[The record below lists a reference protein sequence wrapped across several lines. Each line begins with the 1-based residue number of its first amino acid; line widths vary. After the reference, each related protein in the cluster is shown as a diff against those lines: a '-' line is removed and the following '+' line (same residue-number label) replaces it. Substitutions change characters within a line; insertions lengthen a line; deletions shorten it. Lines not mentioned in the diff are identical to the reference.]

1 MARMKASSNLRT
13 SIAGLEFPVSKLEI
27 TRAEM
32 ERAFYTKDASYNGV
46 FFVAVKTTG
55 IFCLPS
61 CSASPKRENVEF
73 FFSLR
78 EAILAGYR
86 PCKRCH
92 PTEINGTPPRWANE
106 LMQRIE
112 HAPDEKIT
120 ASEMQR
126 MGVTPERA
134 RRWFID
140 HYGMTFAEWQR
151 GKRLAEA
158 FTQIRNGE
166 PLDDVVFANG
176 FESHS
181 GFRDAF
187 SKTFGAPPM
196 QARQTTKAGDAYIA
210 AQFLES
216 PLGPL
221 LAAAT
226 RDGVCFLEFSDRR
239 MLEFNYKQIRK
250 RFGMPVLPAT
260 NDVLETLRAELKC
273 YFQGKQKGFSTRPG
287 VSGTPFQ
294 ERVWKELQEIPHGE
308 TISYQELANR
318 IGQPSAVRAVARANG
333 SNRISIL
340 IPCHRVIGKDGE
352 LTGYGG
358 GLWRKRLLLALEK
371 TGHLPGEA

>member
-1 MARMKASSNLRT
+1 MKDSISSLQSPT
-13 SIAGLEFPVSKLEI
+13 SPLQLS
-27 TRAEM
+27 RSEM
-32 ERAFYTKDASYNGV
+32 ERAFYDKDASYDGV

-61 CSASPKRENVEF
+61 CPASPKRENVEF
-73 FFSLR
+73 FLSAR
-78 EAILAGYR
+78 EAIFAGYR

-92 PTEINGTPPRWANE
+92 PLDVNGAPPRWAKA
-106 LMQRIE
+106 LMERVE
-112 HAPDEKIT
+112 KNPDEKIT
-120 ASEMQR
+120 AREMAN

-134 RRWFID
+134 RRWFLD

-158 FTQIRNGE
+158 FTQIRNGS

-176 FESHS
+176 YESHS

-187 SKTFGAPPM
+187 SKTFGAPPGAVGV
-196 QARQTTKAGDAYIA
+196 ARRSDAYIA
-210 AQFLES
+210 AQFIES

-226 RDGVCFLEFSDRR
+226 RDAICFLEFSDRR

-250 RFGMPVLPAT
+250 RFGLPILPTT
-260 NDVLETLRAELKC
+260 NDTLETLRAELNC
-273 YFQGKQKGFSTRPG
+273 YFQGKQKNFSTRLAMN
-287 VSGTPFQ
+287 GTAFQ
-294 ERVWKELQEIPHGE
+294 ERVWNELQDIPHGE
-308 TISYQELANR
+308 TISYEQLAHK
-318 IGQPSAVRAVARANG
+318 IGQPTAVRAVARANG
-333 SNRISIL
+333 SNRISII

-358 GLWRKRLLLALEK
+358 GLWRKRLLLELEK
-371 TGHLPGEA
+371 TGHLPGDS

>member
-1 MARMKASSNLRT
+1 MKATASNLQ
-13 SIAGLEFPVSKLEI
+13 I

-32 ERAFYTKDASYNGV
+32 ERAFYAKDSSYDGV

-61 CSASPKRENVEF
+61 CSAKPKRENIEF
-73 FFSLR
+73 FTRAR
-78 EAILAGYR
+78 EAIFAGYR

-92 PTEINGTPPRWANE
+92 PLDVNGAPPRWAKT
-106 LMQRIE
+106 LMERVE
-112 HAPDEKIT
+112 KNPAEKIT
-120 ASEMQR
+120 AREMAN

-134 RRWFID
+134 RRWFLD

-158 FTQIRNGE
+158 FTQIRNGA

-176 FESHS
+176 APFKNGDESHS

-187 SKTFGAPPM
+187 AKTFGASPG
-196 QARQTTKAGDAYIA
+196 RAGDEFIA
-210 AQFLES
+210 AQFIET

-226 RDGVCFLEFSDRR
+226 RDAICFLEFSDRR
-239 MLEFNYKQIRK
+239 MLEYNYKQIRK
-250 RFGMPVLPAT
+250 RFGLPILPAT
-260 NDVLETLRAELKC
+260 NDVLENLRAELDC
-273 YFQGKQKGFSTRPG
+273 YFSGKQKRFTAR
-287 VSGTPFQ
+287 VVMRGTPFQ
-294 ERVWKELQEIPHGE
+294 ERVWNELQEIPHGE
-308 TISYQELANR
+308 TISYEQLARR
-318 IGQPSAVRAVARANG
+318 IEQPTAVRAVARANG
-333 SNRISIL
+333 ANRISII

-358 GLWRKRLLLALEK
+358 GVWRKRLLLELEK
-371 TGHLPGEA
+371 TGHLPGDT

>member
-1 MARMKASSNLRT
+1 MMEL
-13 SIAGLEFPVSKLEI
+13 SKSL

-32 ERAFYTKDASYNGV
+32 ERAFYTKDASYDGV
-46 FFVAVKTTG
+46 CFVAVKTTG

-61 CSASPKRENVEF
+61 CPAKPKRENVEF
-73 FFSLR
+73 FLSAR
-78 EAILAGYR
+78 QAIFAGYR

-92 PTEINGTPPRWANE
+92 PLDVHGAPPPWAKA
-106 LMQRIE
+106 LMERVEKI
-112 HAPDEKIT
+112 PDEKIT
-120 ASEMQR
+120 AREMAS

-134 RRWFID
+134 RRWFLE
-140 HYGMTFAEWQR
+140 HYGMTFAEWRR
-151 GKRLAEA
+151 GKHLAEA

-176 FESHS
+176 YESHS

-187 SKTFGAPPM
+187 AKTFGAAPM
-196 QARQTTKAGDAYIA
+196 RARGKDYIA
-210 AQFLES
+210 AQFIES

-226 RDGVCFLEFSDRR
+226 REAVCFLEFSDRR

-250 RFGMPVLPAT
+250 RFGLPILPTT
-260 NDVLETLRAELKC
+260 NDALERLRAELDC
-273 YFQGKQKGFSTRPG
+273 YFQGKLAGLPAPKFSTRLALN
-287 VSGTPFQ
+287 GTPFQ
-294 ERVWKELQEIPHGE
+294 ERVWNELQEIPHGA
-308 TISYQELANR
+308 TISYEQLAHN
-318 IGQPSAVRAVARANG
+318 IGQPTAVRAVARANG

-358 GLWRKRLLLALEK
+358 GLWRKRLLLELER
-371 TGHLPGEA
+371 TGQFP